1 MKARHN
7 KKRNTAFL
15 YETLV
20 RELTRSVVSKDNTRS
35 KIVKSILKEHF
46 RSGKILFNELG
57 CFNALS
63 DKSDL
68 DRYTAEKMVFR
79 AKNEYDKLN
88 QEDIFKEQSAVIK
101 KINTELDK
109 DVFNNFVPDYK
120 SYATLAQIF
129 GNNLPVKNRVIME
142 QKIVETLISSDE
154 EQEEMQP
161 VDDLIVK
168 SFTERFNN
176 EYTELLPEQKE
187 LLNRFIISFN
197 ESEADFKLYA
207 GKELKRI
214 QEGVRGSLE
223 LSAVKEDTEM
233 VESTKKVLEQISEF
247 NVANLGEQQI
257 LKILKLQK
265 LVREY
270 ETDADNN

>member
-1 MKARHN
+1 MKVKHN

-15 YETLV
+15 YEALV
-20 RELTRSVVSKDNTRS
+20 RELTKSVVSNNSARS
-35 KIVKSILKEHF
+35 KIVKTILKEHF
-46 RSGKILFNELG
+46 RSGKVLFSELG
-57 CFNALS
+57 CFTALTDRS
-63 DKSDL
+63 SL
-68 DRYTAEKMVFR
+68 DRYTAEKMIFR
-79 AKNEYDKLN
+79 AKSEYDDLDP
-88 QEDIFKEQSAVIK
+88 QEIFKEQSAVIK
-101 KINTELDK
+101 KVNTELGK
-109 DVFNNFVPDYK
+109 EVFNNFVPDYK

-129 GNNLPVKNRVIME
+129 GTKMPVKNRVIME
-142 QKIVETLISSDE
+142 QKIIETLTSSEE

-161 VDDLIVK
+161 IDDLVVK
-168 SFTERFNN
+168 SFTERFNE

-214 QEGVRGSLE
+214 QEGVQASLE
-223 LSAVKEDTEM
+223 LPDVKEDEEM
-233 VESTKKVLEQISEF
+233 VENTKKVLDEISKF

-265 LVREY
+265 LAREY
-270 ETDADNN
+270 ETDANNN